1 MRSINVKTKRGRPNY
16 FDVTIPVMLPL
27 KTHHSQWKKLEMW
40 RKHSTGSPQI
50 MFAYAITNPGV
61 LESGIQLKESRI
73 PLTIGIQNPSSFDKD
88 PESTAWD
95 PESKTIPHFLRR
107 GDRKEIGLLLTLM
120 YSRWRNL
127 FFLVFFSS
135 SGGSRVRVRTPRPL
149 TLYCIASLS
158 IWYVVCSLCK
168 TRLLVSLL

>member
-1 MRSINVKTKRGRPNY
+1 MKEIRNVEKAQHGIAPNN
-16 FDVTIPVMLPL
+16 VCLCNHEP
-27 KTHHSQWKKLEMW
+27 
-40 RKHSTGSPQI
+40 R
-50 MFAYAITNPGV
+50 V
-61 LESGIQLKESRI
+61 LECGIQLKESRI

-120 YSRWRNL
+120 YSRRRNL

-149 TLYCIASLS
+149 TLYCMASLS
-158 IWYVVCSLCK
+158 I
-168 TRLLVSLL
+168 